1 LPITLLEAMA
11 SGNTIVTSDLP
22 PIKEVLGD
30 AGLYFKSGQSDELAS
45 TLLHALSDKKT
56 QFEKGRR
63 AREIAQEKFGWSVVL
78 PQLEELYKEVI
89 TERT

>member
-1 LPITLLEAMA
+1 MTLLEAMS
-11 SGNTIVTSDLP
+11 SGSTIVTSDLP
-22 PIKEVLGD
+22 PIKETLGD

-45 TLLHALSDKKT
+45 TLFHALSDRKT
-56 QFEKGRR
+56 QLEKGRR

-89 TERT
+89 AERR